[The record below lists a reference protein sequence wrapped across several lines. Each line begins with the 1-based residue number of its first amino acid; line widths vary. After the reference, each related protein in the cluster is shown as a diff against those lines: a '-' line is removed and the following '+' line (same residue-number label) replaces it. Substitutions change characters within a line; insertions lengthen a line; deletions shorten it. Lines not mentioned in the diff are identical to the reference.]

1 MVGGGGI
8 DVRTE
13 AAPVGGLGVGVYP
26 PESRVSGMASI
37 EDVAR
42 LAALLPEVTDGEDK
56 FGHRSWAVAG
66 KGFGWIRPFS
76 KADIKRFGSETP
88 PDGPILALRVADPH
102 EKEAILASGT
112 PGFFTIEHFNGYNA
126 YLIQLSAVTEPAL
139 REALED
145 AWISQ

>member
-1 MVGGGGI
+1 
-8 DVRTE
+8 
-13 AAPVGGLGVGVYP
+13 
-26 PESRVSGMASI
+26 MASI

-42 LAALLPEVTDGEDK
+42 LAALLPGVTDGEDK

-76 KADIKRFGSETP
+76 KADIKRYGSQAP
-88 PDGPILALRVADPH
+88 PDGPILALRVADLQ

-112 PGFFTIEHFNGYNA
+112 PGFFTIEHFNGYQA

-145 AWISQ
+145 AWLSQAPAALAEQYVGEGGRGT

>member
-1 MVGGGGI
+1 
-8 DVRTE
+8 
-13 AAPVGGLGVGVYP
+13 
-26 PESRVSGMASI
+26 MASI

-66 KGFGWIRPFS
+66 KGFGWIRQFS

-112 PGFFTIEHFNGYNA
+112 PGVFTIEHFNGYNA
-126 YLIQLSAVTEPAL
+126 YLIQLNVVTEPAL

-145 AWISQ
+145 AWLSQAPAGPPPPSGTWARAPGAGKRGRASSGGR